1 MALTRA
7 KRIHR
12 LTSWRIWSGRPGD
25 PLPFAAWLNRAKLGA
40 MRILLHLALL
50 TATVLLSARYIAGVR
65 IKSVPAALGVAV
77 LFSGLN
83 WLLGGLI
90 KVLLFLP
97 AILTLG
103 LLFLVLPLIVNV
115 ILLWVTD
122 KLLHVFE
129 IEDAKSLWLMAI
141 FVTIANGLAHFL
153 IRF

>member
-1 MALTRA
+1 
-7 KRIHR
+7 
-12 LTSWRIWSGRPGD
+12 
-25 PLPFAAWLNRAKLGA
+25 

-50 TATVLLSARYIAGVR
+50 TVTVLLSARYIAGVR
-65 IKSVPAALGVAV
+65 IKSTPAAIGVALV
-77 LFSGLN
+77 FSVLN

-129 IEDAKSLWLMAI
+129 IENAKALWLMAI
-141 FVTIANGLAHFL
+141 LVTVANGLAMFL
-153 IRF
+153 ARF